1 MLESAAV
8 IRSSVQSLAPYVPGE
23 QPKLKRLVKLNANEN
38 AYPPSPKVAEALRD
52 FDADALRLYPD
63 SESAKLRHH
72 LARRYGCKT
81 ENVFVGNGSDEA
93 LRLAVH
99 AFVRNAAH
107 VGVFDPTY
115 SLYQV
120 LADIREAP
128 LDKFPLPACDAEL
141 ASFRPP
147 DPAPDLFCLVNPNA
161 PTGTIFGIDA
171 VRAFA
176 RALAP
181 SVLLVDE
188 TYVLFAGADCLALA
202 LEEPNVVVSR
212 SFSKAWSLAG
222 LRVGVLVGS
231 EENIGAIY
239 KIKDSYNVDA
249 LAQAL
254 AAAALSDPEWMQENV
269 RKILA
274 TRDRFAG
281 ELRKRGWFVQES
293 KTNFLWTSPP
303 APLSARG
310 VQEKLRARG
319 FLVRRFSEPELENFL
334 RISIGTDAQ
343 MDELLALLPNR
354 TNNQQP

>member
-1 MLESAAV
+1 M
-8 IRSSVQSLAPYVPGE
+8 IRASVQSLAPYVPGE
-23 QPKLKRLVKLNANEN
+23 QPKTKRLVKLNANEN
-38 AYPPSPKVAEALRD
+38 AYPPSPKVQEALRS
-52 FDADALRLYPD
+52 FDAGALRLYPD
-63 SESAKLRHH
+63 SESATLRHH
-72 LARRYGCKT
+72 LARRYGCKM

-128 LDKFPLPACDAEL
+128 LDKFPLPKDDAGL
-141 ASFRPP
+141 AAFRPP

-161 PTGTIFGIDA
+161 PTGTVFGIDA

-181 SVLLVDE
+181 ATLLVDE
-188 TYVLFAGADCLALA
+188 TYVLFAGEDCLALA
-202 LEEPNVVVSR
+202 LDEPNVVVSR

-239 KIKDSYNVDA
+239 KIKDSYNLDA
-249 LAQAL
+249 LAQTL
-254 AAAALSDPEWMQENV
+254 AVAALSDPAWMEDNV
-269 RKILA
+269 RKIRA

-293 KTNFLWTSPP
+293 KTNFLWTRP
-303 APLSARG
+303 AEPHTAIEIAGR
-310 VQEKLRARG
+310 LRARG
-319 FLVRRFSEPELENFL
+319 ILVRRFAEPGIDGFL
-334 RISIGTDAQ
+334 RISVGTDAQ
-343 MDELLALLPNR
+343 MDELLALLPS
-354 TNNQQP
+354 

>member
-1 MLESAAV
+1 M
-8 IRSSVQSLAPYVPGE
+8 IRASVQSLAPYVPGE

-38 AYPPSPKVAEALRD
+38 AYPPSPKVQEALRS
-52 FDADALRLYPD
+52 FDAAALRRYPD
-63 SESAKLRHH
+63 SESARLRHF
-72 LARRYGCKT
+72 LARRYGCKM

-99 AFVRNAAH
+99 VFVRNAAH

-128 LDKFPLPACDAEL
+128 LDKFPLPEDDAAL
-141 ASFRPP
+141 ARFRLP

-176 RALAP
+176 RAIAP
-181 SVLLVDE
+181 ATLLVDE
-188 TYVLFAGADCLALA
+188 TYVLFAGRDCLSLA

-239 KIKDSYNVDA
+239 KVKDSYNVDA
-249 LAQAL
+249 LAQEL
-254 AAAALSDPEWMQENV
+254 AIAALSDPDWMQGNV

-274 TRDRFAG
+274 TRDRFAAA
-281 ELRKRGWFVQES
+281 LRERGWFVQES
-293 KTNFLWTSPP
+293 HTNFLWTLPP
-303 APLSARG
+303 GPPDAAEVQAR
-310 VQEKLRARG
+310 LRARG
-319 FLVRRFSEPELENFL
+319 ILVRRFSGEGLDKFL
-334 RISIGTDAQ
+334 RISIGTDAE
-343 MDELLALLPNR
+343 MDEILSILF
-354 TNNQQP
+354 

>member
-1 MLESAAV
+1 M
-8 IRSSVQSLAPYVPGE
+8 IRASVLSLAPYVPGE

-38 AYPPSPKVAEALRD
+38 AYPPSPKVAEALRA
-52 FDADALRLYPD
+52 FDVESLRRYPD

-72 LARRYGCKT
+72 LARRYGCKM

-107 VGVFDPTY
+107 VGVFRPTY
-115 SLYQV
+115 SLYKV

-128 LDKFPLPACDAEL
+128 LDEFPLPDGDAAL
-141 ASFRPP
+141 SRFRLP

-176 RALAP
+176 RAIAP
-181 SVLLVDE
+181 STLLVDE
-188 TYVLFAGADCLALA
+188 TYVLFAGRDCLSLA

-231 EENIGAIY
+231 EESIGAIY
-239 KIKDSYNVDA
+239 RIKDSYNVDA
-249 LAQAL
+249 LAQEL
-254 AAAALSDPEWMQENV
+254 AVAALSDPEWMKENV

-293 KTNFLWTSPP
+293 ATNFLWTLPGEP
-303 APLSARG
+303 HTALEVLGR
-310 VQEKLRARG
+310 LRARG
-319 FLVRRFSEPELENFL
+319 ILVRHFAEPGLDKFL
-334 RISIGTDAQ
+334 RITVGTDEQ
-343 MDELLALLPNR
+343 MDEILSILF
-354 TNNQQP
+354 

>member
-1 MLESAAV
+1 M
-8 IRSSVQSLAPYVPGE
+8 IRASVLSLAPYVPGE
-23 QPKLKRLVKLNANEN
+23 QPKMKRLVKLNANEN
-38 AYPPSPKVAEALRD
+38 AYPPSPKVAEALRS
-52 FDADALRLYPD
+52 FDAESLRRYPD
-63 SESAKLRHH
+63 SESATLRHH
-72 LARRYGCKT
+72 LARRYGCKM
-81 ENVFVGNGSDEA
+81 ENVFAGNGSDEA

-128 LDKFPLPACDAEL
+128 LDKFPLPDGDAAL
-141 ASFRPP
+141 AALRLP

-161 PTGTIFGIDA
+161 PTGTVFGKEA

-176 RALAP
+176 RAIAP
-181 SVLLVDE
+181 STLLVDE
-188 TYVLFAGADCLALA
+188 TYVLFAGEDCLALA

-231 EENIGAIY
+231 AENIGAIY

-254 AAAALSDPEWMQENV
+254 AVAALSDPAWMQANV

-293 KTNFLWTSPP
+293 RTNFLWTRPP
-303 APLSARG
+303 EGVSARG
-310 VQEKLRARG
+310 VFEKLRVRG
-319 FLVRRFSEPELENFL
+319 ILVRHFREPGLDGFL
-334 RISIGTDAQ
+334 RITVGTDAE
-343 MDELLALLPNR
+343 MDGLLALL
-354 TNNQQP
+354 

>member
-1 MLESAAV
+1 M
-8 IRSSVQSLAPYVPGE
+8 IRASVLSLAPYVPGE
-23 QPKLKRLVKLNANEN
+23 QPKMKRLVKLNANEN
-38 AYPPSPKVAEALRD
+38 AYPPSPKVAEALRS
-52 FDADALRLYPD
+52 FDAESLRRYPD
-63 SESAKLRHH
+63 SESATLRHH
-72 LARRYGCKT
+72 LARRYGCKM
-81 ENVFVGNGSDEA
+81 ENVFAGNGSDEA

-128 LDKFPLPACDAEL
+128 LDKFPLPDGDAAL
-141 ASFRPP
+141 AALRLP

-161 PTGTIFGIDA
+161 PTGTVFGKEA

-176 RALAP
+176 RAIAP
-181 SVLLVDE
+181 STLLVDE
-188 TYVLFAGADCLALA
+188 TYVLFAGEDCLKLA

-231 EENIGAIY
+231 AENIGAIY

-254 AAAALSDPEWMQENV
+254 AVAALSDPAWMQENV

-293 KTNFLWTSPP
+293 RTNFLWTRPP
-303 APLSARG
+303 EGVTARS
-310 VQEKLRARG
+310 VFERLRVRG
-319 FLVRRFSEPELENFL
+319 ILVRHFREPGLDGFL
-334 RISIGTDAQ
+334 RITVGTDAE
-343 MDELLALLPNR
+343 MDGLLALL
-354 TNNQQP
+354 

>member
-1 MLESAAV
+1 M
-8 IRSSVQSLAPYVPGE
+8 IRASVLSLAPYVPGE
-23 QPKLKRLVKLNANEN
+23 QPKMKRLVKLNANEN
-38 AYPPSPKVAEALRD
+38 AYPPSPKVAEALRS
-52 FDADALRLYPD
+52 FDAESLRRYPD
-63 SESAKLRHH
+63 SESATLRHH
-72 LARRYGCKT
+72 LARRYGCKM

-128 LDKFPLPACDAEL
+128 LDKFPLPDGDAAL
-141 ASFRPP
+141 AALRLP

-161 PTGTIFGIDA
+161 PTGTVFGKEA

-176 RALAP
+176 RAVAP
-181 SVLLVDE
+181 ATLLVDE
-188 TYVLFAGADCLALA
+188 TYVLFAGEDCLALA

-231 EENIGAIY
+231 AENIGAIY

-254 AAAALSDPEWMQENV
+254 AVAALSDPAWMQANV

-293 KTNFLWTSPP
+293 RTNFLWTRPP
-303 APLSARG
+303 EGVSARG
-310 VQEKLRARG
+310 VFEKLRVRG
-319 FLVRRFSEPELENFL
+319 ILVRHFREPGLDGFL
-334 RISIGTDAQ
+334 RITVGTDAE
-343 MDELLALLPNR
+343 MDGLLALL
-354 TNNQQP
+354 

>member
-1 MLESAAV
+1 M
-8 IRSSVQSLAPYVPGE
+8 IRASVLSLAPYVPGE
-23 QPKLKRLVKLNANEN
+23 QPKMKRLVKLNANEN
-38 AYPPSPKVAEALRD
+38 AYPPSPKVAEALRS
-52 FDADALRLYPD
+52 FDAESLRRYPD
-63 SESAKLRHH
+63 SESATLRHH
-72 LARRYGCKT
+72 LARRYGCKM

-128 LDKFPLPACDAEL
+128 LDKFPLPDGDAAL
-141 ASFRPP
+141 AALRLP

-161 PTGTIFGIDA
+161 PTGTVFGKEA

-176 RALAP
+176 RAIAP
-181 SVLLVDE
+181 STLLVDE
-188 TYVLFAGADCLALA
+188 TYVLFAGEDCLALA

-231 EENIGAIY
+231 AENIGAIY

-254 AAAALSDPEWMQENV
+254 AVAALSDPAWMQENV

-293 KTNFLWTSPP
+293 RTNFLWTRPP
-303 APLSARG
+303 EGVTARS
-310 VQEKLRARG
+310 VFERLRVRG
-319 FLVRRFSEPELENFL
+319 ILVRHFREPGLDGFL
-334 RISIGTDAQ
+334 RISVGTDAE
-343 MDELLALLPNR
+343 MDGLLALL
-354 TNNQQP
+354 

>member
-1 MLESAAV
+1 M
-8 IRSSVQSLAPYVPGE
+8 IRASVLPLAPYVPGE
-23 QPKLKRLVKLNANEN
+23 QPKAKRLVKLNANEN
-38 AYPPSPKVAEALRD
+38 AYPPSPRVAEALRS
-52 FDADALRLYPD
+52 FDAGSLRRYPD
-63 SESAKLRHH
+63 SDSATLRHH
-72 LARRYGCKT
+72 LARRYGCKADC
-81 ENVFVGNGSDEA
+81 VFVGNGSDEA

-128 LDKFPLPACDAEL
+128 LDKFPLPDGDAAL
-141 ASFRPP
+141 AALRLP
-147 DPAPDLFCLVNPNA
+147 DPVPDLFCLVNPNA
-161 PTGTIFGIDA
+161 PTGTMFGKDA

-176 RALAP
+176 RSIAP
-181 SVLLVDE
+181 ATLLVDE
-188 TYVLFAGADCLALA
+188 TYVLFAGRDCLELA

-231 EENIGAIY
+231 AENIGAIC

-254 AAAALSDPEWMQENV
+254 AVAALSDPEWMRENV

-281 ELRKRGWFVQES
+281 ELRRRGWLVQDS
-293 KTNFLWTSPP
+293 HTNFLWVRPP
-303 APLSARG
+303 EGATARG
-310 VQEKLRARG
+310 VLEKLRARG
-319 FLVRRFSEPELENFL
+319 ILVRHFPEPALEDRL

-343 MDELLALLPNR
+343 MDEILALV
-354 TNNQQP
+354 

>member
-1 MLESAAV
+1 M
-8 IRSSVQSLAPYVPGE
+8 IRSSVLSLAPYVPGE
-23 QPKLKRLVKLNANEN
+23 QPKMKRLVKLNANEN
-38 AYPPSPKVAEALRD
+38 AYPPSPKVAEALRS
-52 FDADALRLYPD
+52 FDAALLRRYPD

-72 LARRYGCKT
+72 LARRYGCKM

-99 AFVRNAAH
+99 VFVRNASH

-128 LDKFPLPACDAEL
+128 VDKFPLPENDAAL
-141 ASFRPP
+141 AALRLP

-161 PTGTIFGIDA
+161 PTGTVFGIDA

-176 RALAP
+176 RSIAP
-181 SVLLVDE
+181 ATLLVDE

-231 EENIGAIY
+231 AENIGAIY
-239 KIKDSYNVDA
+239 KVKDSYNVDA
-249 LAQAL
+249 LAQEL
-254 AAAALSDPEWMQENV
+254 AVAALSDPEWMQGNV
-269 RKILA
+269 RRIIA
-274 TRDRFAG
+274 TRDRFAA
-281 ELRKRGWFVQES
+281 ELRRRGWFVQES
-293 KTNFLWTSPP
+293 HTNFLWTRPP
-303 APLSARG
+303 EGQTAAG
-310 VQEKLRARG
+310 VMEKLRARG
-319 FLVRRFSEPELENFL
+319 ILVRHFKEPGIDAFL
-334 RISIGTDAQ
+334 RISVGTDEQ
-343 MDELLALLPNR
+343 MDEILSLV
-354 TNNQQP
+354 

>member
-1 MLESAAV
+1 M
-8 IRSSVQSLAPYVPGE
+8 IRASVLSLAPYVPGE
-23 QPKLKRLVKLNANEN
+23 QPKMKRLVKLNANEN
-38 AYPPSPKVAEALRD
+38 AYPPSPKVAEALRS
-52 FDADALRLYPD
+52 FDAESLRRYPD
-63 SESAKLRHH
+63 SESATLRHH
-72 LARRYGCKT
+72 LARRYGCKM
-81 ENVFVGNGSDEA
+81 ENVFAGNGSDEA

-128 LDKFPLPACDAEL
+128 LDKFPLPDGDAAL
-141 ASFRPP
+141 AALRLP

-161 PTGTIFGIDA
+161 PTGTVFGKEA

-176 RALAP
+176 RAIAP
-181 SVLLVDE
+181 STLLVDE
-188 TYVLFAGADCLALA
+188 TYVLFAGEDCLALA

-231 EENIGAIY
+231 AENIGAIY

-254 AAAALSDPEWMQENV
+254 AVAALSDPAWMQENV

-293 KTNFLWTSPP
+293 RTNFLWTRPP
-303 APLSARG
+303 EGVTARS
-310 VQEKLRARG
+310 VFERLRVRG
-319 FLVRRFSEPELENFL
+319 ILVRHFPEPGLDGFL
-334 RISIGTDAQ
+334 RITVGTDAE
-343 MDELLALLPNR
+343 MDGLLALL
-354 TNNQQP
+354 